1 MVSVGEWMRADGKEL
16 VDVYDVSEDIGRA
29 WGLSDPEYP
38 CFEGMDE
45 VNDWI
50 IDGVRLDAVNRDGDV
65 VADVWAFVEDNLAL
79 LSEYAREWT
88 NLRVD
93 GTDDGIANGVDVV
106 MYLMSGEAAVDSYPW
121 LAERIAGG
129 AQ

>member
-1 MVSVGEWMRADGKEL
+1 MVSVGEWMRAEGKEL
-16 VDVYDVSEDIGRA
+16 VDVYDVSEGIGRA
-29 WGLSDPEYP
+29 WGLTDPEYP
-38 CFEGMDE
+38 GFDGMDE

-50 IDGVRLDAVNRDGDV
+50 IDGVRLEGVTIGGDI
-65 VADVWAFVEDNLAL
+65 VADVWGFVVENLAL

-88 NLRVD
+88 YLKVD